1 MLIVPELSYLV
12 HYRSLNI
19 AIIHTYFFLKKFI
32 DVSTTYLTTNT
43 HTHTHTHTH
52 TTHTPCVP
60 CTHTQ
65 HTHNKLA

>member
-52 TTHTPCVP
+52 HTHTMRAMHTHTTHT
-60 CTHTQ
+60 
-65 HTHNKLA
+65 